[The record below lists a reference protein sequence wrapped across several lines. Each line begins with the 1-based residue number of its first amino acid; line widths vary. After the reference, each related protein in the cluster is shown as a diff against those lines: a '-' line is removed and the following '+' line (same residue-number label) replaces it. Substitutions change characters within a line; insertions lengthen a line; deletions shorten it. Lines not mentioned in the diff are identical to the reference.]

1 MALSGVG
8 FVVGGE
14 QPDWLASNRYIAF
27 IPAHELGAPVW
38 SCPGEGGAAS
48 FLDEHRPRALV
59 LGKAFHDGFLA
70 LAQAAHARG
79 VKLLVALCDWHFDDP
94 RIIAL
99 SRLADRV
106 IVPNTVMAQAVR
118 NELGL
123 DTTIIEDPYE
133 GPRGAPAFTPRDTV
147 RLLWFGHAANHDT
160 LKAAVAQVGAVPRK
174 LHLTILTNLT
184 DRVPDLLRGLPRLRA
199 ALELDIVDW
208 TLQRQLDLTARCDAV
223 LLPSRPG
230 NDKAVRGHNR
240 LVQAIHAGRL
250 ALAYP
255 LPAYTELAEYCWCG
269 KDLGQGLTWALRN
282 RADAT
287 RRIAAGQAAIDARF
301 APALVAARWQE
312 EIGKALA
319 A

>member
-1 MALSGVG
+1 MTLSGAG

-14 QPDWLASNRYIAF
+14 PPEWLASNRYVAF
-27 IPAHELGAPVW
+27 IPARELGVPVW
-38 SCPGEGGAAS
+38 PCPDTAGAMD

-59 LGKAFHDGFLA
+59 LGKAFHDGFVT
-70 LAQAAHARG
+70 LAQAARARG
-79 VKLLVALCDWHFDDP
+79 VKLLAALCDWHFDDP
-94 RIIAL
+94 RVIAL
-99 SRLADRV
+99 SRLADRLV
-106 IVPNTVMAQAVR
+106 VPNAPMAQAVR
-118 NELGL
+118 TQLRL
-123 DTTIIEDPYE
+123 DAAIIEDPYE
-133 GPRGAPAFTPRDTV
+133 GPRGAPAFAPKDPV

-160 LKAAVAQVGAVPRK
+160 LQAAIAQVGAVPRK
-174 LHLTILTNLT
+174 LHLTILTNLP
-184 DRVPDLLRGLPRLRA
+184 DRVPDLLRGLPRPRA

-208 TLQRQLDLTARCDAV
+208 TLQRQWDLTARCDAV

-255 LPAYTELAEYCWCG
+255 LPAYTELAAYCWCG

-287 RRIAAGQAAIDARF
+287 RRIAAGQAAIDTRF
-301 APALVAARWQE
+301 APAVVAARWRE